1 MIGFGHAS
9 SMEQPIVTTRLAS
22 RINSVVRVLGL
33 LEEMSIPRSRN
44 TSTTVGLIRVE
55 GFLRA
60 LCAFIPCCLAKPS
73 AIWLRPAL
81 STQTNSTGPLQ
92 KLGSLH
98 GSPQQSANQTSG
110 QWSYPGNVD
119 TPQIP

>member
-55 GFLRA
+55 GFVPA
-60 LCAFIPCCLAKPS
+60 LCAFITCFLAKAS
-73 AIWLRPAL
+73 AIWLRPAF
-81 STQTNSTGPLQ
+81 STQTNRKET
-92 KLGSLH
+92 LH
-98 GSPQQSANQTSG
+98 TIGYHLEYEDNSERPQ
-110 QWSYPGNVD
+110 
-119 TPQIP
+119 

>member
-55 GFLRA
+55 GFVPA
-60 LCAFIPCCLAKPS
+60 LCAFIPCFLAKAS
-73 AIWLRPAL
+73 AIWLRPAF
-81 STQTNSTGPLQ
+81 STQTNSTGPLP

-98 GSPQQSANQTSG
+98 ESEEKSG
-110 QWSYPGNVD
+110 N
-119 TPQIP
+119 